1 MQLQEFINKFPVDQ
15 IENRVSD
22 DIIEKYKAHLPEA
35 LLELWKIHG
44 FGFYGNGLIQII
56 NPELYQ
62 SVLWDWLMKSEP
74 DMTRLPIAISA
85 FGVIFYYR
93 KLSDEDEDISFIDA
107 QTSEVDVTVWSMSE
121 FFNDWLCSD
130 EIIDVFLEKTLLEK
144 AQDKYGK
151 LKNNQMYCFLPALR
165 LGGRKD
171 DLNLDKGDAATHL
184 DFLYQL
190 AMDS

>member
-35 LLELWKIHG
+35 LLELWKIHS

>member
-1 MQLQEFINKFPVDQ
+1 
-15 IENRVSD
+15 
-22 DIIEKYKAHLPEA
+22 
-35 LLELWKIHG
+35 
-44 FGFYGNGLIQII
+44 
-56 NPELYQ
+56 
-62 SVLWDWLMKSEP
+62 
-74 DMTRLPIAISA
+74 MTRLPIAISA

-93 KLSDEDEDISFIDA
+93 KLRDEDEDISFIDA

>member
-74 DMTRLPIAISA
+74 
-85 FGVIFYYR
+85 
-93 KLSDEDEDISFIDA
+93 
-107 QTSEVDVTVWSMSE
+107 
-121 FFNDWLCSD
+121 
-130 EIIDVFLEKTLLEK
+130 
-144 AQDKYGK
+144 
-151 LKNNQMYCFLPALR
+151 
-165 LGGRKD
+165 
-171 DLNLDKGDAATHL
+171 
-184 DFLYQL
+184 
-190 AMDS
+190 